1 MHHWLGIAVA
11 AYAIGAAIEGVHAA
25 SQLSHS
31 SLNATDHAD
40 SHASD
45 TGEQPEGKWQT
56 FTAIAAVSL
65 CGACLWPCR
74 LIHRSLKS
82 MQTCSDD

>member
-1 MHHWLGIAVA
+1 MHHWLGIAAA

-31 SLNATDHAD
+31 SLNSTDRTESCTPDATDQP
-40 SHASD
+40 
-45 TGEQPEGKWQT
+45 GEQWQT

-74 LIHRSLKS
+74 LIHRSMKA
-82 MQTCSDD
+82 MQPCRDD

>member
-1 MHHWLGIAVA
+1 MHNWLGIAVV
-11 AYAIGAAIEGVHAA
+11 AYTIGAAIEGVHAA

-31 SLNATDHAD
+31 SLGSTDRAEPHTSNAAD
-40 SHASD
+40 
-45 TGEQPEGKWQT
+45 QPEGKWQT

-74 LIHRSLKS
+74 LIHRSIKA
-82 MQTCSDD
+82 MQPCPDD